1 MGSTSLSPQEATL
14 TDQQLLPDGPPS
26 SSPETLQCPPDAGAA
41 PDTTADQPGP
51 KAPSCLDVSSR
62 LQGVGLGLSAADESE
77 ASMPIWGT
85 SETEGR
91 PGAVGSPAPFPSP
104 VPPGT
109 RDFGRR
115 QVSGKPECHEGW
127 LPVGRARAQ
136 TSGEEAIAHESS
148 QSGSDTTEMFPRAPR
163 GFLAKDSGLQGRGV
177 EGEQP
182 PKAAEVTVC
191 ANNSKVSSTGEKV
204 VLWTR

>member
-1 MGSTSLSPQEATL
+1 
-14 TDQQLLPDGPPS
+14 
-26 SSPETLQCPPDAGAA
+26 
-41 PDTTADQPGP
+41 
-51 KAPSCLDVSSR
+51 
-62 LQGVGLGLSAADESE
+62 
-77 ASMPIWGT
+77 MPIWGT

-136 TSGEEAIAHESS
+136 TSGEEAIAYESS